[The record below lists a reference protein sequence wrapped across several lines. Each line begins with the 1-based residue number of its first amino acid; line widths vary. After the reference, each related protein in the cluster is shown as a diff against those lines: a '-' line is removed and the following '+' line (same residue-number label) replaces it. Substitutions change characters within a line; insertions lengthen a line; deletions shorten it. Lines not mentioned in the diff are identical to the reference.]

1 MLTRVGLVKRM
12 GVGLVKLE
20 DLVYGMVDPVGPN
33 KIKFHHKCLLIAAA
47 HLKQKACLNS
57 F

>member
-1 MLTRVGLVKRM
+1 M
-12 GVGLVKLE
+12 GAGLVKLE
-20 DLVYGMVDPVGPN
+20 DLVDRMVDPVGPN

-47 HLKQKACLNS
+47 DLKKKVCLNS